1 LDGQTRDPAR
11 IPRYERS
18 PRNTKNMI
26 VFSLTGIIYL
36 PDIQLTIPIT
46 SKNIKAAKTKIGY
59 IIYRILICKKTI
71 KRITKSFTLSNIL
84 PFSFSSR

>member
-1 LDGQTRDPAR
+1 LDVQTRDPAR

-18 PRNTKNMI
+18 ARNTKNMI

-36 PDIQLTIPIT
+36 PDIQLTIPIK
-46 SKNIKAAKTKIGY
+46 SKNAKAAKIKSGY

-71 KRITKSFTLSNIL
+71 KRTIISFTLSHGL